1 MDATTATARS
11 DRREGVAAPTD
22 PVAVARSLRT
32 LVEKS
37 ADQAEQDRRLPQ
49 HVAAA
54 MAEAGLYRIAAPA
67 HYDGTEHPPT
77 VQIGTIE
84 AVSEA
89 DGATGWNLMIGIET
103 FGLMALTFEGG
114 RELFADPRTIV
125 SSSTAA
131 IGTAERVEG
140 GFLVNGQWQFV
151 SGVHNSH
158 FFGGLVRRAEHGE
171 LMDEGWP
178 VYAVVPIAEAEI
190 LDTWQV
196 GGMRGSGSH
205 DVRISDVVVPDER
218 MGVPHHGWIASLR
231 AAAPVVRIP
240 LSVRLAYNKVGVSL
254 GIARAAI
261 DEFMGLAHAKTP
273 RFGTIPLRERPFA
286 QRSLAQAEVRLRGA
300 RALVM
305 ELVEEIWTEVVADRP
320 VSDQSRA
327 LFQAACSD
335 AVAGCIEAVTTIAD
349 AAGTTANFLSSPL
362 ERQLRNVRV
371 VGQHVTVA
379 PHLIDDAGRM
389 LLGLEP
395 ESFMLRQRGVR

>member
-1 MDATTATARS
+1 MAA
-11 DRREGVAAPTD
+11 EPVAA
-22 PVAVARSLRT
+22 ARSLRP
-32 LVEKS
+32 LVLEW
-37 ADQAEQDRRLPQ
+37 ADHAERDRHLPAP
-49 HVAAA
+49 VAQA
-54 MAEAGLYRIAAPA
+54 MAAAGLYRVAAPA
-67 HYDGTEHPPT
+67 HYHGTEQSPR
-77 VQIGTIE
+77 VQIETIE
-84 AVSEA
+84 AMSEA

-103 FGLMALTFEGG
+103 FGLLALTFEGG
-114 RELFADPRTIV
+114 RELFADPMTIV

-140 GFLVNGQWQFV
+140 GFVVNGQWQFV

-178 VYAVVPIAEAEI
+178 VYAIVPIGEADI

-205 DVRISDVVVPDER
+205 DVRISDVLVPDER
-218 MGVPHHGWIASLR
+218 IAVPRHGWIASLR
-231 AAAPVVRIP
+231 TAAPVVRIP
-240 LSVRLAYNKVGVSL
+240 LSVRLAYNKVGVAL

-261 DEFMGLAHAKTP
+261 DEFMVLADAKTP
-273 RFGTIPLRERPFA
+273 RFGTTPLRDRPFA
-286 QRSLAQAEVRLRGA
+286 QRSLARAEVRLGGA

-305 ELVEEIWTEVVADRP
+305 ELVDEIWADVVADRP
-320 VSDQSRA
+320 VSDRSRA

-335 AVAGCIEAVTTIAD
+335 AVAGCIEAVTTVGD
-349 AAGTTANFLSSPL
+349 AAGTTANLLSSPL